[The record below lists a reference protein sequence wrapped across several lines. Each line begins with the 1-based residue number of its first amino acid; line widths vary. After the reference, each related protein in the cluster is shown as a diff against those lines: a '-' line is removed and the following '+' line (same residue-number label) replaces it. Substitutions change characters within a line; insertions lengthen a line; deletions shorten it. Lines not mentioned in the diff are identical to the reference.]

1 MDPRRLEAGQVV
13 GGFHL
18 EEKLHQGGTAA
29 LWRVTRADIALP
41 LLMKTPL
48 LRPGENPITI
58 VGFEVEQMI
67 LPRISS
73 LHAPRFIAGGDF
85 EMPYIVM
92 ERIEGQLLDARRDE
106 LPLPPEEVASIG
118 AKIATALDDLHRQ
131 HVIHLDVKPENIIL
145 RDSGEATMIDF
156 GFARHD
162 QLPDLLAEEFPGP
175 IGTGPY
181 ISPEQLAEDRGDPR
195 SDLYALGVVLYLLAT
210 GELPFGEPSTMREW
224 RRRLYRDPPP
234 PRRWR
239 ADIPSW
245 LQEVILHCLELD
257 AEARYQTAAQ
267 IAFDLQHPD
276 QIVLTERA
284 TRTKRAGGA
293 LTAVSRW
300 LERLRLKPEQRR
312 DLAGPVERAPII
324 VAAVDL
330 GAGMEPLAEALRV
343 AVRRILQTEPGAR
356 LACVNVLKTAIIGLD
371 QHEDAEGRNLHL
383 QRLVELKHWA
393 RPLTSITDRIT
404 YHVFER
410 TDPAAAIVEFARN
423 NHADHIVLGARAS
436 STVRRYLGSVSSQVV
451 AEAPCTV
458 TVVRTR

>member
-1 MDPRRLEAGQVV
+1 MDPHRLEAGQVI
-13 GGFHL
+13 GGFRL
-18 EEKLHQGGTAA
+18 EEKLHQGGTAT
-29 LWRVTRADIALP
+29 LWRVTRADLTLP
-41 LLMKTPL
+41 MLMKTPL
-48 LRPGENPITI
+48 LRRGESPIAI

-73 LHAPRFIAGGDF
+73 IHAPRFIAAGDL

-92 ERIEGQLLDARRDE
+92 ERIAGQLLEDRQSE
-106 LPLPPEEVASIG
+106 LPLPAEEVAAIG
-118 AKIATALDDLHRQ
+118 AKIATALDDIHRQ
-131 HVIHLDVKPENIIL
+131 HVIHLDVKPENIML
-145 RDSGEATMIDF
+145 RDTDEVALIDF
-156 GFARHD
+156 GFARHE

-181 ISPEQLAEDRGDPR
+181 ISPEQLAEDRSDPR
-195 SDLYALGVVLYLLAT
+195 SDLFALGVVLYLLAT

-224 RRRLYRDPPP
+224 RRRLYHDPAP

-239 ADIPSW
+239 PDLPPW
-245 LQEVILHCLELD
+245 LQEVILHCLERD
-257 AEARYQTAAQ
+257 PEARYQTAAQ

-276 QIVLTERA
+276 QIAFTARA
-284 TRTKRAGGA
+284 TRTKRAGGTFTA
-293 LTAVSRW
+293 LRR
-300 LERLRLKPEQRR
+300 RLKGLQLKPERRR
-312 DLAGPVERAPII
+312 DRAIERSPII

-371 QHEDAEGRNLHL
+371 QYEDAEGRNLHL
-383 QRLVELKHWA
+383 QRLIELKDWA
-393 RPLTSITDRIT
+393 RPLASVTDRIT

-410 TDPAAAIVEFARN
+410 ADPAAAITEFARN
-423 NHADHIVLGARAS
+423 NHVDHIVLGARAS
-436 STVRRYLGSVSSQVV
+436 SSVRRYLGSVSSQVV